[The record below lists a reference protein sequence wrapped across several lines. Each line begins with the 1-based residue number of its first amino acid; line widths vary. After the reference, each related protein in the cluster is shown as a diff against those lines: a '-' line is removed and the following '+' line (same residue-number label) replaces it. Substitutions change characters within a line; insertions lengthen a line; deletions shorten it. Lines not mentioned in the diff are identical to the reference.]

1 MLEAM
6 TTSLLPIRLDSEW
19 LLIDAVNVREI
30 LGAEAWIPIPHTRS
44 ELPGVLAWRGR
55 AIPVLDLGPIFGGA
69 ALAPRQTRAR
79 TLIVE
84 LERSVVAIPVD
95 AAREVQNMKPSELR
109 PPHANALRFSNKEAE
124 LFSSVMP
131 VIDLT
136 GLVTQ
141 ITSPPASENLLGA
154 ASA

>member
-1 MLEAM
+1 M

-30 LGAEAWIPIPHTRS
+30 LGAETWIPIPHTRP

-55 AIPVLDLGPIFGGA
+55 AIPVLDLGPVFGAA

-95 AAREVQNMKPSELR
+95 AAREVQNLKASELR
-109 PPHANALRFSNKEAE
+109 PPHAKALPFSNNEAE

-136 GLVTQ
+136 GMVAQ
-141 ITSPPASENLLGA
+141 ITSPKVSENLLGA